1 MSDDLDLRGIDQR
14 HEPDPE
20 FRAALRRRVLD
31 IAAGIDPSESTDP
44 LDFATLDIEPVS
56 RHARPTRRRPLI
68 RAVLAVAAA
77 AAVVAAIVV
86 VISRD
91 NETNPAD
98 TPSTVVTNPLEE
110 PSPDEAE
117 RASDAAT
124 YLKGSGHTAVTP
136 ARNYVSL
143 RCQPDRQDIGT
154 CPGRRSGPMWRVAR
168 TVPRCITAC
177 WEWPTISPC
186 QHSTTDCSWRLRHR
200 RPRRIRKRHQGMVDR
215 LGDRPAR

>member
-56 RHARPTRRRPLI
+56 RRAGPTRRRPLI

-110 PSPDEAE
+110 PSPDEVE

-124 YLKGSGHTAVTP
+124 YMKGSGHTAVTP

-143 RCQPDRQDIGT
+143 RIVDLSRPTMWAGAW
-154 CPGRRSGPMWRVAR
+154 GRRMGLRDGWRGQSRGALR
-168 TVPRCITAC
+168 AC

-200 RPRRIRKRHQGMVDR
+200 RPRRIRNRHQWHG
-215 LGDRPAR
+215 